1 MVTENGIVL
10 KRGYIDGFC
19 RQSFIRDLQI
29 KEEYDTMKN
38 SIKRK
43 DNIKSVTLVIDAYN
57 GRKLEIPLEVWQ
69 VDVIREMLGL
79 SVDTT
84 NLDTYCMRSKEQTNE
99 TNYTDII
106 NYMLFKYDETMDK
119 PILDAFRRRLHFQSV
134 VLISG

>member
-38 SIKRK
+38 NIKRK
-43 DNIKSVTLVIDAYN
+43 DNIKSVTLVIDAYDD
-57 GRKLEIPLEVWQ
+57 RKLEIPLEVWQ
-69 VDVIREMLGL
+69 VDIICRMLGL

-84 NLDTYCMRSKEQTNE
+84 NLDTYSMRSKEQVDSDMKIYYTLE
-99 TNYTDII
+99 LGLQTVNYHTLRNIH
-106 NYMLFKYDETMDK
+106 NKE
-119 PILDAFRRRLHFQSV
+119 
-134 VLISG
+134 

>member
-10 KRGYIDGFC
+10 KRGHIDGFC

-43 DNIKSVTLVIDAYN
+43 DNIKSVTLVIDAYDD
-57 GRKLEIPLEVWQ
+57 RKLEIPLEVWQ
-69 VDVIREMLGL
+69 VDIICRMLGL

-84 NLDTYCMRSKEQTNE
+84 NLDTYSMRSKEQVDSDMKIYYHTLRNIH
-99 TNYTDII
+99 N
-106 NYMLFKYDETMDK
+106 KK
-119 PILDAFRRRLHFQSV
+119 
-134 VLISG
+134 

>member
-38 SIKRK
+38 NIKRK
-43 DNIKSVTLVIDAYN
+43 DNIKSVTLVIDAYDD
-57 GRKLEIPLEVWQ
+57 RKSEIPLEVWQ
-69 VDVIREMLGL
+69 VDIICRMLGL

-84 NLDTYCMRSKEQTNE
+84 NLDTYSMRSKEQVDSDMKIYYHTLRNIHNKE
-99 TNYTDII
+99 
-106 NYMLFKYDETMDK
+106 
-119 PILDAFRRRLHFQSV
+119 
-134 VLISG
+134 

>member
-43 DNIKSVTLVIDAYN
+43 DNIKSVTLVIDAYDD
-57 GRKLEIPLEVWQ
+57 RKLEIPLEVWQ
-69 VDVIREMLGL
+69 VD
-79 SVDTT
+79 
-84 NLDTYCMRSKEQTNE
+84 TYSMRSKEQVDSDMKIYYHTLRNIH
-99 TNYTDII
+99 N
-106 NYMLFKYDETMDK
+106 KK
-119 PILDAFRRRLHFQSV
+119 
-134 VLISG
+134 

>member
-38 SIKRK
+38 
-43 DNIKSVTLVIDAYN
+43 NIKSVTLVIDAYDD
-57 GRKLEIPLEVWQ
+57 RKLEIPLEVWQ
-69 VDVIREMLGL
+69 VDIICRMLGL

-84 NLDTYCMRSKEQTNE
+84 NLDTYSMRSKEQVDSDMKIYYHTLRNIHNKE
-99 TNYTDII
+99 
-106 NYMLFKYDETMDK
+106 
-119 PILDAFRRRLHFQSV
+119 
-134 VLISG
+134 

>member
-38 SIKRK
+38 NIKRK
-43 DNIKSVTLVIDAYN
+43 DNIKSVTL
-57 GRKLEIPLEVWQ
+57 EIPLEVWQ
-69 VDVIREMLGL
+69 VDIICRMLGL

-84 NLDTYCMRSKEQTNE
+84 NLDTYSMRSKEQVDSDMKIYYHTLRNIHNKE
-99 TNYTDII
+99 
-106 NYMLFKYDETMDK
+106 
-119 PILDAFRRRLHFQSV
+119 
-134 VLISG
+134 